1 MTSHVSLGRSIEER
15 GRLQE
20 REEKEPKRG
29 VGEVV
34 LAVVCAVIASGVLGA
49 IAATATTETVKSMLT
64 AAAQVLA
71 LMAFILVSTRVSV
84 RYLVDHLKL
93 NRAATQ
99 DLVDL
104 LEESRA
110 SMRNT
115 ASAME
120 LTATDVKQV
129 TAAQEQMATEL
140 VALRQAM
147 ESDHGIRRV
156 TPILKRVLAQQR
168 TTATAIAALAKRTE
182 ITQSP
187 SSASNRRP
195 TRAGRARQAGPARRH
210 GKDPA
215 DDATVREAFKHGYR
229 LGRQHRPAAGPE
241 GASGH
246 VVPLPLAGREG
257 RRAD

>member
-1 MTSHVSLGRSIEER
+1 LGRSIEER

-20 REEKEPKRG
+20 KEDKEPKRG
-29 VGEVV
+29 PGEVI
-34 LAVVCAVIASGVLGA
+34 LAVVCAVTASGVLGA

-71 LMAFILVSTRVSV
+71 LAAFILVSTRESV
-84 RYLVDHLKL
+84 RYLVDHMKL

-115 ASAME
+115 AAAME

-129 TAAQEQMATEL
+129 IAAQEQMATEL
-140 VALRQAM
+140 MALRQTM
-147 ESDHGIRRV
+147 DSDHELRRV

-168 TTATAIAALAKRTE
+168 TTATAMAALAKRTE

-187 SSASNRRP
+187 SPASSRRP
-195 TRAGRARQAGPARRH
+195 TRTTRSRQAGPARRH
-210 GKDPA
+210 GKDPTNPA

-229 LGRQHRPAAGPE
+229 LGRQHRPPAGPD
-241 GASGH
+241 GGSGR
-246 VVPLPLAGREG
+246 VVPLPLAGGQG